1 MLLQVPLIDFWG
13 DQSAPA
19 RYSGIIHSPQ
29 TLISRI
35 LPNIFSVASI
45 LLLIYLIYGG
55 FLYINSNGDQE
66 KVKKSQSMITNALIG
81 FLIIFGS
88 YWIMQAVQVITGIQF
103 GL

>member
-1 MLLQVPLIDFWG
+1 MIQ
-13 DQSAPA
+13 
-19 RYSGIIHSPQ
+19 SPQ

-35 LPNIFSVASI
+35 LPNILSLASI

-88 YWIMQAVQVITGIQF
+88 YWIMQALQVITGIQF